1 MPLTVAK
8 PVLEIECTNAL
19 REAMKETFI
28 FGAGD
33 YGDMIATRFA
43 NCAGPKLADA
53 IFKFVMQA
61 QVDPGQAVTGAAGSF
76 PVTAATAVPGK
87 LS

>member
-1 MPLTVAK
+1 MPLSVAK
-8 PVLEIECTNAL
+8 PVLAIECTNIL

-28 FGAGD
+28 FGGGD
-33 YGDMIATRFA
+33 YGDMIAMRFA

-61 QVDPGQAVTGAAGSF
+61 QVNPGQTVTGAAGSF
-76 PVTAATAVPGK
+76 PVAAATVAPGT